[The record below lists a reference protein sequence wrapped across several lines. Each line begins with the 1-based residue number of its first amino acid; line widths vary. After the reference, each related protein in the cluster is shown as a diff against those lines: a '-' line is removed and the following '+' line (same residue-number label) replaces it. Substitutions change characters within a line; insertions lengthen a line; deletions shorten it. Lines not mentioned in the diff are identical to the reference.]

1 VWSPGDQVEVIVRR
15 VPEVSRTV
23 TIRPDGFITLP
34 LVDDVK
40 AAGLTP
46 PELKDSL
53 TKLFATRLS
62 EPEVTVTAIQ
72 VPPPMVYVLGD
83 VNNNISVPLR
93 NAPTAIDA
101 ITYAGGFRR
110 TAKSDATS
118 IIRLE
123 DDGYIHA
130 IAIYNTAG
138 GQPGAAVGLRAALLQ
153 ADDIVFVPE
162 SNRSQVSRF
171 LDDIV
176 NKPLT
181 TISGTVGLYFNFRL
195 IQVLTR

>member
-1 VWSPGDQVEVIVRR
+1 
-15 VPEVSRTV
+15 
-23 TIRPDGFITLP
+23 
-34 LVDDVK
+34 
-40 AAGLTP
+40 
-46 PELKDSL
+46 
-53 TKLFATRLS
+53 
-62 EPEVTVTAIQ
+62 
-72 VPPPMVYVLGD
+72 MVYVLGD
-83 VNNNISVPLR
+83 VNNNVSVPLR

-101 ITYAGGFRR
+101 ITFAGGFRR

-118 IIRLE
+118 IIRLGE
-123 DDGYIHA
+123 DGFIHA
-130 IAIYNTAG
+130 IPTFNTVG
-138 GQPGAAVGLRAALLQ
+138 GQPGAAVALRGFLLQ

-162 SNRSQVSRF
+162 SNRSQVTRF